1 MNNAAGSAKTDEDG
15 SDDESSKKGVPDKN
29 HICYKSQL
37 ATCRKR
43 LGCRWISRE
52 MLISRLGEHDNKKG
66 NRVASGK
73 KRQSTDLTSTEM

>member
-1 MNNAAGSAKTDEDG
+1 MQQAVPRQMKTALMMKAA
-15 SDDESSKKGVPDKN
+15 KKVYQTKI
-29 HICYKSQL
+29 HVCYKSQV

-52 MLISRLGEHDNKKG
+52 MLISRLEEHDNKKG